1 MLSIT
6 CPPVADGISHV
17 RCRAGTLS
25 AQGGK
30 AHSIDKEPVCLLGSK
45 TSRFKLQA
53 IEVHTDLARKTL
65 RATTP
70 HLPESWF
77 SFKISQDL
85 KFAGCGFTPVYWC
98 SKWALDFEGLIFC
111 HSGNVGPPP
120 DPQQLQMLAH
130 HCLLLC
136 LSGGSYRD
144 GGGKG
149 GEAGVTDGVMGSWC
163 LLSLGQL
170 WELSAI
176 LGDKV
181 QLVVTCPS
189 PWEGTSFFPQERK
202 QTEVGTSVTVSFPY
216 WFCMASR

>member
-120 DPQQLQMLAH
+120 DPQQLQMPRLQIQGSTNKIGIYKAYLQTFIH
-130 HCLLLC
+130 LFNQVLIECLLC
-136 LSGGSYRD
+136 
-144 GGGKG
+144 
-149 GEAGVTDGVMGSWC
+149 
-163 LLSLGQL
+163 
-170 WELSAI
+170 
-176 LGDKV
+176 
-181 QLVVTCPS
+181 
-189 PWEGTSFFPQERK
+189 
-202 QTEVGTSVTVSFPY
+202 TV
-216 WFCMASR
+216 